1 VRGAV
6 ALALV
11 AGLLASQ
18 VAAQPALKA
27 KKTTAEDRTQ
37 PVTVDAD
44 QMEAFRKESLVVFTG
59 SVVARHNDS
68 VQYADRMEVYLD
80 EKGERLL
87 RIVSTGNIRIV
98 TRDCR
103 TATAKRV
110 EYYDAEQ
117 RVELLGNAR
126 VWEGDNVV
134 TGEKITLYLNQERS
148 VVEGV
153 GPERVKAVFQPRDD
167 SAKDGSAKDGS
178 AKDGNANP
186 KPAAPCVN

>member
-1 VRGAV
+1 VRGTV

-27 KKTTAEDRTQ
+27 KKNSAEDRTQ

-59 SVVARHNDS
+59 SVVARHNES

-80 EKGERLL
+80 EKGDRLL

-103 TATAKRV
+103 TATANRV

-126 VWEGDNVV
+126 VWEADNVV

-148 VVEGV
+148 VVEGA

-167 SAKDGSAKDGS
+167 SGKDGG
-178 AKDGNANP
+178 KDGNATP
-186 KPAAPCVN
+186 KPVAPCVN